1 MAIFNEFAVLLCAY
15 LYQVF
20 MNPAV
25 EPSFRT
31 DLGKVFIA
39 IGGTSVLVNLI
50 YTVAESVAKTA
61 LTAK

>member
-1 MAIFNEFAVLLCAY
+1 
-15 LYQVF
+15 